1 MLAFDP
7 PHGPFRL
14 LYRHP
19 VQEMPQSD
27 WPRYEIALNPYTGA
41 VQGKRLRGGGI
52 SFTRTEIMGTLLHF
66 HANLWAGKTGRT
78 IVGVIALLLLFSSLS
93 GISLWW
99 PGKGEW
105 RRALSINRAAGR
117 IRFHF
122 DLHRVAGIGAAA
134 LLAVIAFTGS
144 FFAFNAFYRGMI
156 DPFSKT
162 TLFDPP
168 PKVESRQPHA
178 PLAVA
183 KVLAIAQQRYPGAAP
198 QSLGLPELPN
208 HVYTLTLRVR
218 EDINH
223 HGGVR
228 IIIDPWSGEVLRVR
242 DRKRSNA
249 GDTVLMWMFPLHSGQ
264 AFGTPGRILAL
275 ITGLAPLLLFVTG
288 VVIWQAKRRAK
299 TLQLHPR
306 CAADVHRLAGHQILK
321 QPLAQRQRRN

>member
-1 MLAFDP
+1 MKFDPPLLPLKLRHVWRWLHRWMGLLAGLAFVLLGLTGSLLAFRDEIDALLAPEFHGTRAQGARKSFEELVALARARNPGMSQAMLAFDP

-19 VQEMPQSD
+19 VQEMPRSD
-27 WPRYEIALNPYTGA
+27 GPRYELALNPYTGV

-93 GISLWW
+93 GISLWR
-99 PGKGEW
+99 PSKGEW
-105 RRALSINRAAGR
+105 RRALSINRVAGR

-122 DLHRVAGIGAAA
+122 DLHRIAGIGAAA

-144 FFAFNAFYRGMI
+144 FFAFNTFYRSLI

-178 PLAVA
+178 PLTVA
-183 KVLAIAQQRYPGAAP
+183 KILAIAQQRYPGAAA
-198 QSLGLPELPN
+198 QSLGLPESPN
-208 HVYTLTLRVR
+208 HVYTLALQKIRLFGELMRLSKPPGNATARR
-218 EDINH
+218 E
-223 HGGVR
+223 
-228 IIIDPWSGEVLRVR
+228 
-242 DRKRSNA
+242 
-249 GDTVLMWMFPLHSGQ
+249 
-264 AFGTPGRILAL
+264 
-275 ITGLAPLLLFVTG
+275 
-288 VVIWQAKRRAK
+288 
-299 TLQLHPR
+299 
-306 CAADVHRLAGHQILK
+306 RLG
-321 QPLAQRQRRN
+321 